1 MIDSHCHFD
10 LSAFDNKRNNTLI
23 ECAKAGVT
31 RLLVP
36 GLSIAQFPKLIE
48 LSEERQRTSK
58 AEQENFPQL
67 ALPHIDIALGLHPY
81 FMGELNNNELHH
93 QHKQLLELGAKYKD
107 KIVAVGEC
115 GLDASLALPMGY
127 QEHVFKQQ
135 IELAQS
141 LNKPLIVHHR
151 KSHNELIRLIK
162 NARFKQGGVIHA
174 FSGSEH
180 IANTYID
187 LGFKLGVGG
196 TITYER
202 AVKTRHT
209 ISQTPIEHL
218 LLETDA
224 PDMPIQG
231 YQGQMNTPARLPLVA
246 SALACL
252 QGCEVSEVVSQ
263 TTINYS
269 NTFLA
274 TEAN

>member
-10 LSAFDNKRNNTLI
+10 LSAFNNKREQTLI
-23 ECAKAGVT
+23 DCAQAGLT

-36 GLSIAQFPKLIE
+36 GLSIEQFPKLIE
-48 LSEERQRTSK
+48 LSEKLQKIGFSTQDSHT
-58 AEQENFPQL
+58 QI
-67 ALPHIDIALGLHPY
+67 ALPNIDIALGLHPY
-81 FMGELNNNELHH
+81 FMGELSDNELRV
-93 QHKQLLELGAKYKD
+93 QHSQLLQLGDEYKD
-107 KIVAVGEC
+107 KIVAIGEC
-115 GLDASLALPMGY
+115 GLDANLAISMRY
-127 QEHVFKQQ
+127 QQKVFVQQ

-141 LNKPLIVHHR
+141 LNKPLVIHHR

-162 NARFKQGGVIHA
+162 DTGFDQGGVIHA

-209 ISQTPIEHL
+209 ISQIPLEHL

-231 YQGQMNTPARLPLVA
+231 YQGQMNTPARLPLIA
-246 SALACL
+246 SALASL
-252 QGCEVSEVVSQ
+252 SGCDVSELIAQ
-263 TTINYS
+263 TTINYT
-269 NTFLA
+269 NTFLKSA
-274 TEAN
+274 AK